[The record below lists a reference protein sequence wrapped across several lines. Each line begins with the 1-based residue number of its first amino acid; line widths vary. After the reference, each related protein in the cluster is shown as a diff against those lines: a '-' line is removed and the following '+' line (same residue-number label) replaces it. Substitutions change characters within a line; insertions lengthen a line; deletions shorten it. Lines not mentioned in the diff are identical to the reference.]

1 MTTMKVLLTVFLLST
16 LIGIG
21 CARTCGSVGGYCS
34 NGRCGRGYYVVRGV
48 SGCWNRQT
56 CCAKSKYT
64 TVGIGMTD
72 MRDLIGMIYMREMI
86 GIKIMN

>member
-56 CCAKSKYT
+56 CCAKSYNSN
-64 TVGIGMTD
+64 G
-72 MRDLIGMIYMREMI
+72 RDWDDRYERPDRDDIYER
-86 GIKIMN
+86 NDWN